1 VKNTP
6 PAASTIATR
15 EDPGTVWRVG
25 YGPEPWAWTDW
36 VHASNGHFD
45 GRWDALDGAYRT
57 IYAGSTLFT
66 CLVEVL
72 ARFRV
77 DPVTASQMKDIVE
90 DEADRAL
97 HATAPAGIVD
107 PAWFSVR
114 RAGQA
119 TLHGTYCDVTHST
132 TISAIRP
139 AFIQEALDAGLD
151 DFDASALQNS
161 RPRELT
167 QKVGRAIYQM
177 SDPEGN
183 PSFDGIHFRSRHGSE
198 LELWAIF
205 EHSDDGSHSSRLEHI
220 EVDYL
225 DMHSAV
231 VQSALA
237 LHHLTIG

>member
-1 VKNTP
+1 VE
-6 PAASTIATR
+6 STHLAESIIVAR
-15 EDPGTVWRVG
+15 EEPGTVWRVG
-25 YGPEPWAWTDW
+25 YGPEPWNWTDW
-36 VHASNGHFD
+36 VHSSNGHFD

-72 ARFRV
+72 ARFRI
-77 DPVTASQMKDIVE
+77 DPVMAAQMNGIVE
-90 DEADRAL
+90 DEADGAL
-97 HATAPAGIVD
+97 HATAPAGVVD

-119 TLHGTYCDVTHST
+119 TLHGTYCDVTKSN
-132 TISAIRP
+132 TISALRP
-139 AFIQEALDAGLD
+139 AFFNDALGAGLS

-177 SDPEGN
+177 SDSEGN
-183 PSFDGIHFRSRHGSE
+183 PSFDGVHFRSRHGNE

-205 EHSDDGSHSSRLEHI
+205 ERSDDGSHSSRLEQI
-220 EVDYL
+220 EVEYL
-225 DMHSAV
+225 DMHGGA

-237 LHHLTIG
+237 LHNLRIG

>member
-1 VKNTP
+1 VAVTP
-6 PAASTIATR
+6 SPASAIAVR
-15 EDPGTVWRVG
+15 EEPGTVWRVG

-77 DPVTASQMKDIVE
+77 DPVMASQMDGIIE
-90 DEADRAL
+90 DEADNAL
-97 HATAPAGIVD
+97 HATAPAGVVD

-114 RAGQA
+114 RAGRA
-119 TLHGTYCDVTHST
+119 ILHGRYCDVTQSS
-132 TISAIRP
+132 TISTLRP
-139 AFIQEALDAGLD
+139 DFIKDAREAGLD

-167 QKVGRAIYQM
+167 QQVGRAIYRM
-177 SDPEGN
+177 SQPDGIPA
-183 PSFDGIHFRSRHGSE
+183 FDGIHFRSRHGNE

-205 EHSDDGSHSSRLEHI
+205 EHSDDGTHSSRLEHI
-220 EVDYL
+220 EVEYL
-225 DMHSAV
+225 DMNSSAV
-231 VQSALA
+231 QGALA
-237 LHHLTIG
+237 LHNLRIG

>member
-1 VKNTP
+1 VAN
-6 PAASTIATR
+6 AHHANSTIVAR
-15 EDPGTVWRVG
+15 EEPGTVWRVG
-25 YGPEPWAWTDW
+25 YGPEPWDWTGW
-36 VHASNGHFD
+36 VHASHGHFD

-77 DPVTASQMKDIVE
+77 DPVMALQMNDIVE
-90 DEADRAL
+90 DESDRAL
-97 HATAPAGIVD
+97 HATAPAGVVD

-119 TLHGTYCDVTHST
+119 TLHGKYCDVTHSS
-132 TISAIRP
+132 TISTLRP
-139 AFIQEALDAGLD
+139 AFIRDALELGLD

-167 QKVGRAIYQM
+167 QKVGRAIYRM

-183 PSFDGIHFRSRHGSE
+183 PSFDGVHFRSRHGNE
-198 LELWAIF
+198 LELWAVF
-205 EHSDDGSHSSRLEHI
+205 ERADDGSHSSRLEHI
-220 EVDYL
+220 EVEYL
-225 DMHSAV
+225 DIHSTA

-237 LHHLTIG
+237 LHSLRLG

>member
-1 VKNTP
+1 VIDTSSP
-6 PAASTIATR
+6 ASTIVAR
-15 EDPGTVWRVG
+15 DEPGTVWRVG

-36 VHASNGHFD
+36 VHATNGHFD
-45 GRWDALDGAYRT
+45 SRWDALDGAYRT

-77 DPVTASQMKDIVE
+77 DTVMAAQMGDIIE

-97 HATAPAGIVD
+97 HATAPAGVVD
-107 PAWFSVR
+107 PAWFAVR

-119 TLHGTYCDVTHST
+119 TLHGTYCDVTQSK
-132 TISAIRP
+132 TISTLRPDFIRD
-139 AFIQEALDAGLD
+139 ARKAGLD

-161 RPRELT
+161 QPRELT
-167 QKVGRAIYQM
+167 QQVGRAIYRM
-177 SDPEGN
+177 SDSEGN
-183 PSFDGIHFRSRHGSE
+183 PSFDGIHFRSRHGNE

-205 EHSDDGSHSSRLEHI
+205 ERSDDGSHSSRLEHI
-220 EVDYL
+220 EVEYL
-225 DMHSAV
+225 DMRSSA

-237 LHHLTIG
+237 LHKLTVG

>member
-1 VKNTP
+1 V
-6 PAASTIATR
+6 
-15 EDPGTVWRVG
+15 EDTHPDAPTLVTWEEPGTVWRVG
-25 YGPEPWAWTDW
+25 YGPEPWDWTDW

-77 DPVTASQMKDIVE
+77 DPVMASQMDDIVE
-90 DEADRAL
+90 DESDSAL
-97 HATAPAGIVD
+97 HATAPAGVVD

-114 RAGQA
+114 RAAQA
-119 TLHGTYCDVTHST
+119 TLHGRYCDVTQSS
-132 TISAIRP
+132 TISTLRP
-139 AFIQEALDAGLD
+139 AFIRDAMEAGLD

-167 QKVGRAIYQM
+167 QKVGRAIYRM

-183 PSFDGIHFRSRHGSE
+183 PSFDGIHFRSRHGNE

-205 EHSDDGSHSSRLEHI
+205 ERSDDGSHSSRLEHI
-220 EVDYL
+220 DVGYL
-225 DMHSAV
+225 DMHGSA

-237 LHHLTIG
+237 LHNLRIG